1 MGMTGSGM
9 VLGVVMIGSWAGA
22 LGGEDSFGSAK
33 GDTMVGDSSGL
44 VRGVIKEGK
53 APEDEEG
60 SENFRD
66 GS

>member
-1 MGMTGSGM
+1 MGMTGSGLVSGM
-9 VLGVVMIGSWAGA
+9 VMTGGGASA
-22 LGGEDSFGSAK
+22 LGGEDSFGNAE
-33 GDTMVGDSSGL
+33 GNMRVGDGSGL

-53 APEDEEG
+53 APEDDEG